1 MTKSCRRV
9 VLLHVPA
16 MALLALS
23 ACFMTADPTLLW
35 REQISSETNIS
46 APTKAHILDTS
57 VILLP
62 GGFTVK
68 NDTVIGSGTRHWSDG
83 VTPTGAKS
91 AVHRIA
97 LDSVAAMTYYELNA
111 SPQTQSATGLLVLYG
126 GAITVLLIRC
136 LMCPKCCFGSCPT
149 VYTRNDGEF
158 ELEAELFSY
167 NISKYTQDE
176 DLDRLT
182 PPSKHG
188 MYQVR
193 LANEALETHYIDRL
207 ALTTVVHP
215 PGTQIFPTSLGG
227 FVATGDPRPVTGA
240 ISSAGEDVSALVA
253 ERDEQVYRTD
263 PTTTQKA
270 VVGSRDYLYLELE
283 PVYPAD
289 EIKLILRLKNTLLST
304 ILFYD
309 IVLASQGI
317 EALEW
322 TERMNTDPVY
332 AALLDRVYKS
342 YSGVRVQV
350 LVDGTWK
357 ERASIGDIGPIAWKD
372 LAVEVPVD
380 GGGDEKLRL
389 RLAFFPDNIMVDYVG
404 WEAGDQTDAPMLVKE
419 VGPATIR
426 DAQGRD
432 RAQVGGLIREVDGEY
447 LVTEPG
453 EVFDLSYEIPQTD
466 GQETAVFIASQG
478 YYIEW
483 LRGDWL
489 KPRQSGYRF
498 SLFNTEE
505 TIAQMTKSW
514 AENRDLIEQTF
525 LETRIRPPGDR

>member
-1 MTKSCRRV
+1 
-9 VLLHVPA
+9 
-16 MALLALS
+16 
-23 ACFMTADPTLLW
+23 MTADPTLLW
-35 REQISSETNIS
+35 REQISSETKIS
-46 APTKAHILDTS
+46 APTKAHMLDTS

-62 GGFTVK
+62 GGFTVR
-68 NDTVIGSGTRHWSDG
+68 NDTVIGRGTRHWPEG
-83 VTPTGAKS
+83 AKPTGAKTT
-91 AVHRIA
+91 AHRIA
-97 LDSVAAMTYYELNA
+97 LDSVAAMTYYELNTT
-111 SPQTQSATGLLVLYG
+111 PQTEVATGMLGVYG
-126 GAITVLLIRC
+126 AAITALSIRC

-167 NISKYTQDE
+167 SISKYAQDA
-176 DLDRLT
+176 DLDRLAA
-182 PPSKHG
+182 PSTHG
-188 MYQVR
+188 PYQVR
-193 LANEALETHYIDRL
+193 LANEALETHYIDHL

-227 FVATGDPRPVTGA
+227 FVATGDPRPATGV
-240 ISSAGEDVSALVA
+240 INSVGEDVSALVA
-253 ERDEQVYRTD
+253 ARDEQVYRTD
-263 PTTTQKA
+263 PTTTQA
-270 VVGSRDYLYLELE
+270 ARVGTSDYLYLELE

-350 LVDGTWK
+350 LVDGVWE
-357 ERASIGDIGPIAWKD
+357 ERASISDIGPIAWKD

-380 GGGDEKLRL
+380 GGGDAKLSL
-389 RLAFFPDNIMVDYVG
+389 RLAFFPDNIMIDYVG
-404 WEAGDQTDAPMLVKE
+404 WEASDQTAPSMFVKE
-419 VGPATIR
+419 IGPTTIR

-466 GQETAVFIASQG
+466 EQETTVFIASKG

-525 LETRIRPPGDR
+525 LETRIRPPGAP